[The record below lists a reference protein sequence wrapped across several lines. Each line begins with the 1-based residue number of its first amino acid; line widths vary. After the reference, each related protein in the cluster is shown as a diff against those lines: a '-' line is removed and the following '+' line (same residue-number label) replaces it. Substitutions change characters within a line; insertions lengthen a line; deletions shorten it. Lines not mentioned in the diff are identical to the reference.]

1 MESHCFPHS
10 TTVGLTSHHTH
21 NKTHTEHSFSH
32 TIEYE
37 DGIMID
43 LNQNGTIMIL
53 PNRDG
58 DFCDS

>member
-10 TTVGLTSHHTH
+10 TTLGLNSHHTH
-21 NKTHTEHSFSH
+21 NKTHTEHSYSH
-32 TIEYE
+32 TLECE
-37 DGIMID
+37 DGIMTD